1 MTIPTYHVQSDQ
13 FFSSLFKDIDSLLFP
28 NSAMSSSISYS
39 PTLPSLRPRLVDPLW
54 LKLDEPRDE
63 NVELERFEKF
73 HTPKAHM
80 EVANMK
86 VEPPIGVDPANQQGM
101 YNMSCS
107 NLRTPKV

>member
-1 MTIPTYHVQSDQ
+1 
-13 FFSSLFKDIDSLLFP
+13 
-28 NSAMSSSISYS
+28 MSSSISYS

-73 HTPKAHM
+73 HTPKANM

-86 VEPPIGVDPANQQGM
+86 VEPPIGVDPADRQGWYM
-101 YNMSCS
+101 SSCS
-107 NLRTPKV
+107 